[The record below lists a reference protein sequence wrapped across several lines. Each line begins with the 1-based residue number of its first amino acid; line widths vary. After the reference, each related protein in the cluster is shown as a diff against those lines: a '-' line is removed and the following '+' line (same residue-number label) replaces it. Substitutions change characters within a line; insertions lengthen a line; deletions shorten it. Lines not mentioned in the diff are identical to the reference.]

1 MNAHNEDTH
10 DDLPRISVG
19 SMRVWLRIKSDF
31 TREIESKVDE
41 YAEQNRLSTERRDAM
56 RRNAQEFAEETFRK
70 AQHNIRING
79 RDFDSLQPHEQ
90 DAEPF
95 DEALDRRIWALASN
109 RLDWHTKIG
118 KDRREI
124 PRELEETFQKL
135 CDEHETLDAQFDA
148 LESDVEETSEG
159 YEPEPDV
166 VDGELLGQILA
177 VTGELSQTIPS
188 QQERSER
195 SRAVEAEYKA
205 LKL

>member
-1 MNAHNEDTH
+1 MNH
-10 DDLPRISVG
+10 DDSHDELPRISVG
-19 SMRVWLRIKSDF
+19 SMRVWLRIKSEF
-31 TREIESKVDE
+31 TRAVETKVDE
-41 YAEQNRLSTERRDAM
+41 YAAQNRLPEE
-56 RRNAQEFAEETFRK
+56 RRNAMHREAQQYAEETFKR

-109 RLDWHTKIG
+109 RLEWHRKIAAE
-118 KDRREI
+118 RREAPI
-124 PRELEETFQKL
+124 DMERTFQKL
-135 CDEHETLDAQFDA
+135 CDEHQTLDAELDE
-148 LESDVEETSEG
+148 LESDGEDMSED
-159 YEPEPDV
+159 PDPAPDL

-195 SRAVEAEYKA
+195 SRAVEAEFKA
-205 LKL
+205 LKP